1 MSLLSPDHVLVR
13 NDRLSWR
20 VLEGEAVILFPEA
33 GSLHRLN
40 QTGTRVWE
48 HLDGER
54 SLATIGTILTEEF
67 EVDLTEALDEVQ
79 SLAAQLLDA
88 GLAEVRA

>member
-1 MSLLSPDHVLVR
+1 MSQLSPDHVLVR

-40 QTGTRVWE
+40 PTGTRVWE

-54 SLATIGTILTEEF
+54 SLANIGSLLTEEF
-67 EVDLTEALDEVQ
+67 EVELAEALDEVQ
-79 SLAAQLLDA
+79 TLASQLLDA